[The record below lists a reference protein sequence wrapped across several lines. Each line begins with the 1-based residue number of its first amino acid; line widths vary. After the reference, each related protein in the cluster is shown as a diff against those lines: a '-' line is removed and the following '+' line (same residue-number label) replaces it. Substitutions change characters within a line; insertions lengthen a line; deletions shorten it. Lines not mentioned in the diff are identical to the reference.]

1 MTYINATMRRNEK
14 GFAVGDDVLVW
25 ECINKKNILKTYKGI
40 FEFYARNEIG
50 EHESVFGETL
60 QKYEFDT
67 FDEFRQ
73 ARKYLTKERNIELYE
88 SDISPE
94 SKILSKYYYEA
105 ETPEVN
111 VLLYDIEVDYKSA
124 SYDDSYVARTRKIN
138 STVEFE
144 AVLGDIRSLPYKD
157 QLKLEV
163 YDPKNRKWYI
173 YPFSNLTY
181 EGPIGFS
188 SPLNPYAPINAI
200 SMYKQWEDRSIVL
213 AVPPPGWDHNSFD
226 KSLADLTE
234 IRFFDNERDL
244 LIEYLKE
251 IEDASI
257 ISGWNCVSENESV
270 YLNDRIIPI
279 KNVVAGNQTLSHGIV
294 KAQKSTGIKTAYQ
307 LKTTNGMTIDTSKDH
322 IFPACVKD
330 PDKYNCYSTLIK
342 SKQDLRVH
350 EIIDLLNDGQ
360 QVFVSIPRHENTNKD
375 LTYHDLIVDHYE
387 QLFRS
392 GVKIYIK
399 NTDHIDMIHGMISD
413 ETKNQLLEENK
424 HAKRKNYAIL
434 LNLVKDELSSDLI
447 RSLLCGDV
455 IYYSHESYGKTIM
468 RELNQYDVIS
478 NDIIQLIGFIYTDGF
493 YSNYD
498 RRYSMCNKYFEVM
511 DRYLKIC
518 YSEGQ
523 MKFPMKELV
532 KCKDNCYYAMF
543 AQPYTL
549 SFLHMMIYD
558 GKHKKLDLTL
568 LSRLSFKQFMGF
580 ISGFIDGDG
589 WVTPET
595 GCINLCNYN
604 NDMDTVHKLLA
615 WNKVFV
621 SSSCKTA
628 LSIPKYDCSSHFFDA
643 LTIVH
648 PKRKLRIDQNP
659 YTSVTNSSSKR
670 LRKIIHDDNIWI
682 QIKSIEEQ
690 NDVLMYDIMTEKD
703 YFICN
708 GILVHNSS
716 GFDDPYTARRIEL
729 VLGPHY
735 FDKLSFEGGNRPA
748 YAEIFVKGVKQLKIL
763 YSGRV
768 QLDYLEL
775 FKKFEGGERASYK
788 LETVAE
794 DHLPHLKKL
803 TYPGTLE
810 QLYFNDFNHFLR
822 YNVRDTEILKGFE
835 TKLAYIKVANEMI
848 HSSTNQFNHIFGTVR
863 MVDSA
868 IINYCHYVL
877 NKIVPDRRNPPD
889 GTIQGAYVLLPQKGI
904 HKWICSIDINSLY
917 PSAIRSLNISP
928 ETVIG
933 QFVNNIADWTK
944 IFERVED
951 DLTMKY
957 DDGHYETRTTSE
969 WIQYF
974 EEQVWAVSGY
984 GTVFTQKF
992 QGIIPSLL
1000 ALWYSQRKKYQAEMK
1015 KYIKEAEAIKY
1026 DFSSGQPVERKEYDT
1041 VLYNEITEK
1050 VKYFNRL
1057 QYIFKIKLNS
1067 TYGCLSN
1074 YNFRFFRLELGEST
1088 TGTSRQI
1095 LKHQCRQTNYILSG
1109 EYNIDFPLYESMKV
1123 IDNINKEHSKRMQA
1137 QAEENGEVF
1146 EFSAAV
1152 DISHSEKASLA
1163 QLIEWEK
1170 REYYHPGTLTHDMAL
1185 DGPKFN
1191 GEFPSKKVVYGD
1203 TDSTYFTVDATT
1215 AEEAIAIAD
1224 SVAEQVNASYDDFV
1238 RKAFLCKPG
1247 FDNHVK
1253 CGREVVS
1260 DNGLFVEKKR
1270 YVLHVIDNEGETVD
1284 KMKIMGLDIKKTTL
1298 PKPIAAKITTFVKRL
1313 LQGED
1318 WDGIAY
1324 DVVAYKDELMQFD
1337 NLLEVG
1343 LPKGVNKVEDYTI
1356 RYQMEGLKAN
1366 LPGNAAAAIHFNE
1379 RLKEYKDIDTGE
1391 ISSGTKIKIYYLK
1404 NKMGK
1409 FTSIALPSDLEE
1421 PPEWFTEN
1429 FVSLIDKEK
1438 QLSRL
1443 VDNPLKNILKA
1454 IDVPV
1459 PTAQTV
1465 HANELFNF

>member
-25 ECINKKNILKTYKGI
+25 ECINKKNVLKIYKGI

-50 EHESVFGETL
+50 EHKSVFGETL

-73 ARKYLTKERNIELYE
+73 ARKYLSKERNIELYE

-94 SKILSKYYYEA
+94 TKILSKYYYEA
-105 ETPEVN
+105 ETPDVN
-111 VLLYDIEVDYKSA
+111 VFLYDIEVDYKSA
-124 SYDDSYVARTRKIN
+124 SYDDDYVARTRKVN
-138 STVEFE
+138 SEIEFE
-144 AVLGDIRSLPYKD
+144 AVLGDVRSLPYKD

-163 YDPKNRKWYI
+163 YDPKNRRWYI

-181 EGPIGFS
+181 EGPVGFS

-213 AVPPPGWDHNSFD
+213 AVPPPGWDPDTFD
-226 KSLADLTE
+226 KSLAELTE
-234 IRFFDNERDL
+234 IRFFENERDL
-244 LIEYLKE
+244 LIEFLNE
-251 IEDASI
+251 LEDASI
-257 ISGWNCVSENESV
+257 VSGW
-270 YLNDRIIPI
+270 
-279 KNVVAGNQTLSHGIV
+279 
-294 KAQKSTGIKTAYQ
+294 
-307 LKTTNGMTIDTSKDH
+307 
-322 IFPACVKD
+322 
-330 PDKYNCYSTLIK
+330 
-342 SKQDLRVH
+342 
-350 EIIDLLNDGQ
+350 
-360 QVFVSIPRHENTNKD
+360 
-375 LTYHDLIVDHYE
+375 
-387 QLFRS
+387 
-392 GVKIYIK
+392 
-399 NTDHIDMIHGMISD
+399 
-413 ETKNQLLEENK
+413 
-424 HAKRKNYAIL
+424 
-434 LNLVKDELSSDLI
+434 
-447 RSLLCGDV
+447 
-455 IYYSHESYGKTIM
+455 
-468 RELNQYDVIS
+468 
-478 NDIIQLIGFIYTDGF
+478 
-493 YSNYD
+493 
-498 RRYSMCNKYFEVM
+498 
-511 DRYLKIC
+511 
-518 YSEGQ
+518 
-523 MKFPMKELV
+523 
-532 KCKDNCYYAMF
+532 
-543 AQPYTL
+543 
-549 SFLHMMIYD
+549 
-558 GKHKKLDLTL
+558 
-568 LSRLSFKQFMGF
+568 
-580 ISGFIDGDG
+580 
-589 WVTPET
+589 
-595 GCINLCNYN
+595 
-604 NDMDTVHKLLA
+604 
-615 WNKVFV
+615 
-621 SSSCKTA
+621 
-628 LSIPKYDCSSHFFDA
+628 
-643 LTIVH
+643 
-648 PKRKLRIDQNP
+648 
-659 YTSVTNSSSKR
+659 
-670 LRKIIHDDNIWI
+670 
-682 QIKSIEEQ
+682 
-690 NDVLMYDIMTEKD
+690 
-703 YFICN
+703 
-708 GILVHNSS
+708 NSS

-735 FDKLSFEGGNRPA
+735 FNKLSFEGGNRPA
-748 YAEIFVKGVKQLKIL
+748 YAEIFVKGVNQLKIQ

-868 IINYCHYVL
+868 INNYCHYVL
-877 NKIVPDRRNPPD
+877 NQIVPDRRNPPD

-933 QFVNNIADWTK
+933 QFTNNIADWNK
-944 IFERVED
+944 IFERIED
-951 DLTMKY
+951 DLMMRF
-957 DDGHYETRTTSE
+957 DDGHYETRTTSD

-1000 ALWYSQRKKYQAEMK
+1000 ALWYSQRKKYQAEMR

-1026 DFSSGQPVERKEYDT
+1026 DFTSGQPIERADYDK
-1041 VLYNEITEK
+1041 VLYHEITEK
-1050 VKYFNRL
+1050 VSYFNRL

-1095 LKHQCRQTNYILSG
+1095 LKHQCRQTNYILDG

-1152 DISHSEKASLA
+1152 DISHSDKASLA

-1185 DGPKFN
+1185 DGPKFK
-1191 GEFPSKKVVYGD
+1191 GMFPSRKVVYGD
-1203 TDSTYFTVDATT
+1203 TDSTYFTVDANT

-1224 SVAEQVNASYDDFV
+1224 SVAEKVNASYDDFV
-1238 RKAFLCKPG
+1238 KKAFLCKPG

-1298 PKPIAAKITTFVKRL
+1298 PKPIAAKITTFIKRL

-1318 WDGIAY
+1318 WDKIAY
-1324 DVVAYKDELMQFD
+1324 NVVEYKDELMQFD

-1343 LPKGVNKVEDYTI
+1343 LPKGVNKVEEYTI

-1379 RLKEYKDIDTGE
+1379 RLKEYKDIDTGD

-1429 FVSLIDKEK
+1429 FVPLIDKEK